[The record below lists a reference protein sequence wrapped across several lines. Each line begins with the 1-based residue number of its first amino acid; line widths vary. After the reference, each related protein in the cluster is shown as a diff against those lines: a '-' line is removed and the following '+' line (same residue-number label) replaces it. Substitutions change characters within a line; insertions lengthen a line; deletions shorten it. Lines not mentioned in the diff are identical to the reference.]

1 MIGPRKTDESLFDS
15 RNLNYNNRA
24 PLRVYR
30 RPSLGNTRDGS
41 PDRVVRV
48 EELREELERRS
59 GSLRSCSLLFIHIR
73 EVTLR
78 NDTYGFPTDSH
89 IIDAVARKLRRG
101 LRAADL
107 LIRSGDYGFAV
118 FLSKASLTGAN
129 AAATRLQAAIGN
141 TDFYYESVAFQVK
154 IAVTVTSVRGEDTV
168 ETILDR
174 AEHLLYEHERSEGVL
189 REQGLMNFDN
199 RTW

>member
-1 MIGPRKTDESLFDS
+1 MVDPRKTDESLFDG
-15 RNLNYNNRA
+15 RTLNYNNRA
-24 PLRVYR
+24 PLRAYR
-30 RPSLGNTRDGS
+30 RLSLRNTRDGI
-41 PDRVVRV
+41 PDRVVLM
-48 EELREELERRS
+48 EDLREELERRS

-78 NDTYGFPTDSH
+78 NDTYGFPTDGH
-89 IIDAVARKLRRG
+89 IIDAVARKLRQG

-118 FLSKASLTGAN
+118 FLAKASPAGAN

-168 ETILDR
+168 ETILDQ
-174 AEHLLYEHERSEGVL
+174 AEPLLHERERSEDTL
-189 REQGLMNFDN
+189 QEQGLMNFDN